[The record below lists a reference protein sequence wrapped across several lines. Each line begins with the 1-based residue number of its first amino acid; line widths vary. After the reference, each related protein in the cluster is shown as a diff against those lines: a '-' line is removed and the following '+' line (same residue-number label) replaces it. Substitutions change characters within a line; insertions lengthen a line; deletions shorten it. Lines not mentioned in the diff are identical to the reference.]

1 MGGSIMKKT
10 KRDHLNSVERFSSS
24 LVLEVTLSEGVIKS
38 LFLHYSIYSL
48 CACVCVSV
56 VCSLCAKGGKA
67 TCLLHHV
74 I

>member
-24 LVLEVTLSEGVIKS
+24 LVLEVTSSEGVIKS

-48 CACVCVSV
+48 CACACVCVSV
-56 VCSLCAKGGKA
+56 VCSLLPKEVK
-67 TCLLHHV
+67 LHV
-74 I
+74 SSIM

>member
-48 CACVCVSV
+48 CVRVCKRRVFFV
-56 VCSLCAKGGKA
+56 AKGGKA